1 MQNTAQ
7 ETIPFREE
15 DATANALTFAEGE
28 KFANLLDVVILWIV
42 YQHFY
47 LIVSFFKAGPIFVI
61 NM

>member
-28 KFANLLDVVILWIV
+28 KFANLLDVVFSMNA
-42 YQHFY
+42 YPHFY
-47 LIVSFFKAGPIFVI
+47 LILILFHFFKQDLYL
-61 NM
+61 